1 MQELVDKLINAKERE
16 EIVEAFEKLLNQIEK
31 LDGEEKE
38 RLLRLLIVKAEYKQ
52 EELEKQNRFLDSNIY
67 LYEKDISIQAAIIE
81 ELIVAVKNNE
91 YIDEN
96 MRYLKNK
103 FLRKNKKENKKAK
116 EIHADTVKKIITIL
130 QKEYRFI
137 DILNASKTKI
147 SILFFDEVE
156 KNDLEVV
163 NYNVIKNNQFSLHI
177 YRMKGNNEIASIL
190 EQFGLIINEML
201 VGDSQRVP
209 DSFIQFCKERG
220 IELEEESKEC
230 ISIFMQLFALA
241 TIIKVEG
248 TEEKGEK
255 EVIAYYE
262 NLIGELYHRVCE
274 NNGKKEWEDN
284 KKCPCGS
291 GKKYIKCC
299 KKKEIKYYQLEDENH
314 YQKSLPM
321 AEPLEEMF
329 YQRRVDF
336 RKWFGRDVKPEEYIM
351 PELLKQDFRE
361 LERMLKQQFPQEVD
375 KVYAYAK
382 TGMLLTEHNINQ
394 YSDMD
399 IAEYKEAVKEYRKL
413 MKQNIANNKANELQI
428 IEFVNYEMQLLLKEE
443 HEPINFCLRL
453 IMKELS
459 EKIARD
465 ESLVVENKED
475 FFAYCL
481 YKINR
486 DLKAIRHIQ
495 EEGHF
500 EIIMATVRFVY
511 EILIHILSYMKDE
524 KLFEEKI
531 IAIAGIEKGTFTR
544 KSKHIVIEKA
554 TGKECN
560 TKIKI
565 SDLAEKAGNNYRELY
580 NTLYSETS
588 SFIHVDVLA
597 AHKIFN
603 DNDLFL
609 DLDESHVAA
618 IIAITLSIITI
629 TKFSQYE
636 KISKKLQK
644 DLIYYTN
651 SIAKKLER
659 ILQEIKI
666 VDDKPIYDILI
677 QCLELDKRNYKIN
690 YERKKKTEM
699 I

>member
-220 IELEEESKEC
+220 IELEESKEC

-248 TEEKGEK
+248 TEEKREK
-255 EVIAYYE
+255 EVIEYYE
-262 NLIGELYHRVCE
+262 NLIEELYHRLCE
-274 NNGKKEWEDN
+274 KNGKI
-284 KKCPCGS
+284 
-291 GKKYIKCC
+291 IK
-299 KKKEIKYYQLEDENH
+299 NVH
-314 YQKSLPM
+314 
-321 AEPLEEMF
+321 
-329 YQRRVDF
+329 
-336 RKWFGRDVKPEEYIM
+336 
-351 PELLKQDFRE
+351 
-361 LERMLKQQFPQEVD
+361 
-375 KVYAYAK
+375 
-382 TGMLLTEHNINQ
+382 
-394 YSDMD
+394 
-399 IAEYKEAVKEYRKL
+399 
-413 MKQNIANNKANELQI
+413 
-428 IEFVNYEMQLLLKEE
+428 
-443 HEPINFCLRL
+443 
-453 IMKELS
+453 
-459 EKIARD
+459 
-465 ESLVVENKED
+465 VE
-475 FFAYCL
+475 
-481 YKINR
+481 
-486 DLKAIRHIQ
+486 
-495 EEGHF
+495 
-500 EIIMATVRFVY
+500 
-511 EILIHILSYMKDE
+511 
-524 KLFEEKI
+524 
-531 IAIAGIEKGTFTR
+531 
-544 KSKHIVIEKA
+544 
-554 TGKECN
+554 
-560 TKIKI
+560 
-565 SDLAEKAGNNYRELY
+565 
-580 NTLYSETS
+580 
-588 SFIHVDVLA
+588 
-597 AHKIFN
+597 
-603 DNDLFL
+603 
-609 DLDESHVAA
+609 
-618 IIAITLSIITI
+618 
-629 TKFSQYE
+629 
-636 KISKKLQK
+636 
-644 DLIYYTN
+644 
-651 SIAKKLER
+651 
-659 ILQEIKI
+659 
-666 VDDKPIYDILI
+666 
-677 QCLELDKRNYKIN
+677 
-690 YERKKKTEM
+690 YERKNGND
-699 I
+699 II